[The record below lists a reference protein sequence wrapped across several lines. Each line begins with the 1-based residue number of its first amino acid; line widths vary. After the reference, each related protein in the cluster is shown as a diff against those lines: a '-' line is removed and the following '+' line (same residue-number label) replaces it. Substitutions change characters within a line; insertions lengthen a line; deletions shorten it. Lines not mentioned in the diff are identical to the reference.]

1 MQITLQDL
9 ASAFGIVRDFQESTK
24 AIFRFHDFSFSEL
37 DQSEQD
43 KIRFEIEQKIVDG
56 FSQVGSHRADIWE
69 SAWNEVKEKFVN
81 SNFDPLALNPNFISN
96 YNYVRWNGRYV
107 RPNDR
112 RLELSFFEV
121 FRDWLFTEYLVSA
134 DNVYEFGSGSG
145 FNIVELSQKFPK
157 KQLVG
162 FDWSVSATDILNLYA
177 QSTGANV
184 KGCRFDFFNPD
195 LSIEVPDNTVFLTFC
210 AFEQI
215 GFQFQPMLDFFIS
228 KRPALVIQMEPTLEF
243 YDIQNP
249 FDQIAIKYH
258 QHRHYLQGYYT
269 KLRELA
275 SASKI
280 ELLSSKR
287 LNFGSKY
294 NECYSFH
301 IWKPL

>member
-1 MQITLQDL
+1 MQITIQELSQ
-9 ASAFGIVRDFQESTK
+9 SFGSLKEFSESTI
-24 AIFRFHDFSFSEL
+24 AIFQKHNFSFSEVNQL
-37 DQSEQD
+37 DKEQ
-43 KIRFEIEQKIVDG
+43 IRIEIEQKIVDG
-56 FSQVGSHRADIWE
+56 FSRVGSHRADIWE
-69 SAWNEVKEKFVN
+69 GAWNEVKEKFVN

-96 YNYVRWNGRYV
+96 YDYVRWNGRYV

-121 FRDWLFTEYLVSA
+121 FRDWLFTEYLVNT

-145 FNIVELSQKFPK
+145 FNIVELSQKFPE

-184 KGCRFDFFNPD
+184 KGCKFDFFNPD
-195 LSIEVPDNTVFLTFC
+195 LSVEVPDNTVFLTFC

-215 GFQFQPMLDFFIS
+215 GPKFQPMLDFFIS

-258 QHRHYLQGYYT
+258 EHRQYLQGYYT
-269 KLRELA
+269 KLCDLA
-275 SASKI
+275 SASRI
-280 ELLSSKR
+280 ELISSKR

-301 IWKPL
+301 VWKPL